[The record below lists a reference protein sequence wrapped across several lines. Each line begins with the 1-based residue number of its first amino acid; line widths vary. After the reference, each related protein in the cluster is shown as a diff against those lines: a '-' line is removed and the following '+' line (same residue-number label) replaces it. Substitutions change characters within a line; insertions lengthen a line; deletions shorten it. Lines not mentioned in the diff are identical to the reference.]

1 LVNVGT
7 AGAYS
12 KVVVD
17 SKGRVTSGSS
27 LAASDI
33 PNLSAGQITSGT
45 LNSVQLPTA
54 GTVGT
59 HAKVTTDS
67 YGRVTGVVSGAINV
81 VDATSSTKG
90 IATFDAGDFLVTAG
104 NVVIKTAGVD
114 NAQLANS
121 SVTVGSTAISLGASA
136 TTLAGLSSVTS
147 TSFTGALT
155 GNASSSTA
163 LQTARTIN
171 GTSFDGTAN
180 ITIASIDGGTP

>member
-1 LVNVGT
+1 MVNADNIDLATVSQTNTTGSASSSFIQSVG
-7 AGAYS
+7 
-12 KVVVD
+12 V
-17 SKGRVTSGSS
+17 
-27 LAASDI
+27 
-33 PNLSAGQITSGT
+33 
-45 LNSVQLPTA
+45 
-54 GTVGT
+54 
-59 HAKVTTDS
+59 DS
-67 YGRVTGVVSGAINV
+67 YGRVTGVVSGTINV

-90 IATFDAGDFLVTAG
+90 IATFDVGDFLVTSG

-163 LQTARTIN
+163 LQTARAIN
-171 GTSFDGTAN
+171 GTNFDGTAN
-180 ITIASIDGGTP
+180 ITIASVDGGTP